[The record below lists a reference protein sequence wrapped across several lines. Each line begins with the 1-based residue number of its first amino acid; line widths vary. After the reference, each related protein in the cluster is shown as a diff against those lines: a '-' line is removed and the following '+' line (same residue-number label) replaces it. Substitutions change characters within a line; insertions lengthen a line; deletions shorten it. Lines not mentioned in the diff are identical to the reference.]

1 MSIASNNLLS
11 WSDIENIF
19 INLNT
24 QRERFNIDTVTVPA
38 NRNTL
43 AKANLA
49 DTIKDYI
56 EDLSTN
62 PYVGTTATISDEI
75 PTVGELIEP
84 LIFTRFSNVITR
96 ISEVCEYNSSF
107 YTTNNSHRGSFYT
120 TNNSHRGSFFTSND
134 SYRGSFFTS
143 DNSHRGSFFTSN
155 NGHRSS
161 NNGFNPYTSWCSS
174 FRGSNNGFTA
184 RTSNNSWD
192 GTFTTVRHTF

>member
-19 INLNT
+19 TNLNT
-24 QRERFNIDTVTVPA
+24 QRERFNINTVSTPNNKDT
-38 NRNTL
+38 L
-43 AKANLA
+43 SKANLA

-62 PYVGTTATISDEI
+62 SYVGTTAIISDEI
-75 PTVGELIEP
+75 PSIGELIEP
-84 LIFTRFSNVITR
+84 FIFTRFSNVITR

-120 TNNSHRGSFFTSND
+120 TNNSHRGSFFTSNN
-134 SYRGSFFTS
+134 G
-143 DNSHRGSFFTSN
+143 HRGSFFTSN

-192 GTFTTVRHTF
+192 GTFTTVRTTF